1 MRLVAIF
8 CVLAGL
14 AFAENWRGALVDA
27 KCYDA
32 EQRNVS
38 PRNEDFW
45 VNRDRGLEVWYCA
58 PQKKTK
64 SFEIV
69 DYDGYV
75 YKFDSAGDSQAA
87 QLLQTA
93 AKKSTY
99 VVDVTG
105 RMSQKTIAVQSIA
118 LAP

>member
-1 MRLVAIF
+1 MRLVAVF
-8 CVLAGL
+8 CVLSGL

-38 PRNEDFW
+38 PRNSNFW
-45 VNRDRGLEVWYCA
+45 VNRDRGMEVWYCA

-75 YKFDSAGDSQAA
+75 YKFDSAGDSKAA

-93 AKKSTY
+93 GKKSTY

-105 RMSQKTIAVQSIA
+105 LVSQNTIAVQSIA